1 MKKKKNSHAA
11 PRKLASDKSAA
22 RASVFR
28 LPAQEIERRLVTG
41 TADAELERYFGAQF
55 EHLRTT
61 AHKARAVMRSAGGA
75 RPKVLILPGIM
86 GSMLGFKPVPFV
98 PLYDTLWFDPL
109 DVTLGRLSELALPS
123 KKKIVALDPVP
134 LVYTGLKL
142 ALIAAGFDADYFAY
156 DWRLSLRESG
166 AALKKKLDS
175 MGPGRV
181 HLAAHSMGGLVARA
195 ALKQGA
201 GNIGTV
207 VMMGT
212 PNGGSYSP
220 VLALR
225 GVHELASIVAG
236 IDQMHSG
243 RELTEKI
250 FSTFPG
256 LAQML
261 PMDAISNGVAWSDAG
276 IWPTSPR
283 ARKDVLAQAA
293 DMDSLL
299 AAPRDDWHLIAGI
312 DQETIER
319 GEPDPAGGGFRYKRA
334 FEGDGTVP
342 LASARISGLERR
354 TFYVKHDH
362 TTLPMNLSVCRAVVE
377 LLRGG
382 KVSALPSEMPQVRPA
397 LQGWI
402 TDAEIAGKPKPVSR
416 AARAGKTKP
425 SGLREGMNAM
435 LRAMSL
441 ANVPCAMI
449 TGDGTLPLSDA
460 AGGGGEPESRELLA
474 VQPYDGMMV
483 ERDTRPYLELEL
495 AFGDIAQVEAD
506 AIVLAKFQNMD
517 MGRAAQAVDA
527 KMDGV
532 LASVLQRRMFAANVG
547 EMFVLP
553 AGRHPLRADIVA
565 LAGMGPMDGFII
577 GPGRVQWDTLEL
589 VAENTLRTLMG
600 AGVTEFATLLFGHV
614 SDAGPEFIR
623 EGLAHF
629 IQGFLRGLLD
639 AKDADRR
646 RFRRVILCEADE
658 ARFRVLK
665 DSIHHLLRTKL
676 FADVRVR
683 IDERVLPRPDFFE
696 HRTIGAAAAVASGTE
711 GRDPAYLFV
720 RAAREAGDLVFE
732 TTFASTLGKAATY
745 RESMRVSEADLGKA
759 LAPVK
764 PSSWDDEVSA
774 AEVIKAGMLLT
785 DLLLHPSIRAALEGN
800 RESPLI
806 LVHDDEASRIPWET
820 LRLGKDGAL
829 RPACAG
835 GLTRQYAAS
844 NLSVAKFME
853 ARRRDEHL
861 RVLLIVNPTGDLAGA
876 AEEGARIETLLAA
889 HADVRVTV
897 VREHEATRDR
907 LLTLFRSGEFDVVHY
922 AGHAFFEPSAPERS
936 GIICAPKDENNPSV
950 LSGADLAGLGQL
962 PMLVFFNA
970 CESARVR
977 GIPPPATKT
986 KKRSDHPDRVRGLVS
1001 FAEAFMRGGVASFV
1015 GTYWPVGDACAK
1027 TFAETFYAGILDGLP
1042 LGPVMT
1048 NARKALTTL
1057 KPATGDWADY
1067 LHYGSPNFVL
1077 KPRR

>member
-1 MKKKKNSHAA
+1 MKAKKASDAA
-11 PRKLASDKSAA
+11 PRKRASDKSAA

-28 LPAQEIERRLVTG
+28 LPAREIERRLMTG
-41 TADAELERYFGAQF
+41 AADAELERYFGAQF
-55 EHLRTT
+55 EPLRMT
-61 AHKARAVMRSAGGA
+61 AHKARAVMRGSGGA

-86 GSMLGFKPVPFV
+86 GSMLGFKPVPLV

-109 DVTLGRLSELALPS
+109 DVAFGRLVQLALPS

-142 ALIAAGFDADYFAY
+142 TLIAAGFDADYFAY

-166 AALKKKLDS
+166 LALKKKLDA
-175 MGPGRV
+175 MGPGKV

-225 GVHELASIVAG
+225 GVHELAAVVAG
-236 IDQMHSG
+236 MDFAHSG
-243 RELTEKI
+243 RDLTEKI

-261 PMDAISNGVAWSDAG
+261 PMDAISNGVAWSDSDN
-276 IWPTSPR
+276 WPSSPR
-283 ARKDVLAQAA
+283 TRKDVLAQAA
-293 DMDSLL
+293 DMDSVL
-299 AAPRDDWHLIAGI
+299 APPRDDWHLIAGI
-312 DQETIER
+312 DQETIVR
-319 GEPDPAGGGFRYKRA
+319 GEPDPTGGGFRYQRA

-342 LASARISGLERR
+342 LASACFSGLERR

-362 TTLPMNLSVCRAVVE
+362 TTLPMNPSVCRAVVE

-382 KVSALPSEMPQVRPA
+382 KVSALPAEMPPVRPA
-397 LQGWI
+397 PQGWI
-402 TDAEIAGKPKPVSR
+402 TDAEMAAKEKPVSR
-416 AARAGKTKP
+416 AARAGKKKTP
-425 SGLREGMNAM
+425 SLREGMIDM
-435 LRAMSL
+435 LRVMSL
-441 ANVPCAMI
+441 ANVPGAMM
-449 TGDGTLPLSDA
+449 TGDGTPPSSDA
-460 AGGGGEPESRELLA
+460 AGGGGESESRELLA
-474 VQPYDGMMV
+474 VQPFDGMMV

-506 AIVLAKFQNMD
+506 AIVLAKFHNMD
-517 MGRAAQAVDA
+517 MGRAAQSVDA

-577 GPGRVQWDTLEL
+577 GPGRVQWDPLEL

-614 SDAGPEFIR
+614 SNAGPEFIR

-658 ARFRVLK
+658 GRFRALK

-683 IDERVLPRPDFFE
+683 IDERVLPRPETFE
-696 HRTIGAAAAVASGTE
+696 HRTIGAAAAAATGTK
-711 GRDPAYLFV
+711 GNDPAYLFV
-720 RAAREAGDLVFE
+720 RAAHEAGDVVFE

-745 RESMRVSEADLGKA
+745 RESMRVSEADLREA

-774 AEVIKAGMLLT
+774 EEVIKAGTQLT
-785 DLLLHPSIRAALEGN
+785 DLVLHSSIRAALESN
-800 RESPLI
+800 RDSPLI
-806 LVHDDEASRIPWET
+806 LVHDEEASRIPWET
-820 LRLGKDGAL
+820 LRLGNNGAL
-829 RPACAG
+829 RPACEG

-897 VREHEATRDR
+897 VREHAASRDR
-907 LLTLFRSGEFDVVHY
+907 LLALFRSGEFDVVHY

-936 GIICAPKDENNPSV
+936 GIICAPKDDDNPSV
-950 LSGADLAGLGQL
+950 LSGADLSGLGQL

-977 GIPPPATKT
+977 GIPPPQ
-986 KKRSDHPDRVRGLVS
+986 KKRKNRAGHPDRVRGLVS

-1027 TFAETFYAGILDGLP
+1027 TFAETFYTGILDGMP

-1048 NARKALTTL
+1048 NARKALAAL

-1077 KPRR
+1077 KPKR